1 MLHKDL
7 TAPLSLK
14 EVSFLLQL
22 STEQAFTASSLR
34 AKSASPLTARYAHF
48 TLTAPLLN
56 ATHTPVEIAK
66 GSSSTPLTLDL
77 NVLYIQLPHG
87 RVKALQGASTTALTS
102 TTSSA
107 TRPPAPTTSDA
118 DFTSLN
124 PVRMHFIYRLHLE
137 NEHTSET
144 AENLLE
150 GDGLYKK
157 RNNETGIYEPV
168 YKIDLENESLAGD
181 EQKLDF
187 LSVILYGNK
196 ADNFGDISS
205 RLENLGISL
214 NSVGLYDKI
223 NDRKLKEDIGIYYQE
238 ETGGVGEDVPEA
250 NKTEKRVIT
259 YTMNY

>member
-1 MLHKDL
+1 MENAADALHMAASVLIFVLAL
-7 TAPLSLK
+7 TISINAFGQVRQTS
-14 EVSFLLQL
+14 
-22 STEQAFTASSLR
+22 QAL
-34 AKSASPLTARYAHF
+34 
-48 TLTAPLLN
+48 
-56 ATHTPVEIAK
+56 VEYNDREYSYTYVEENTDEA
-66 GSSSTPLTLDL
+66 G
-77 NVLYIQLPHG
+77 NVLTERLVGLDSIIPSIY
-87 RVKALQGASTTALTS
+87 KA
-102 TTSSA
+102 
-107 TRPPAPTTSDA
+107 
-118 DFTSLN
+118 
-124 PVRMHFIYRLHLE
+124 YRE
-137 NEHTSET
+137 NYKIVFRDSETSET

-150 GDGLYKK
+150 GDGLYRK
-157 RNNETGIYEPV
+157 RNNETGDYEPV

-181 EQKLDF
+181 KQKLDF

-223 NDRKLKEDIGIYYQE
+223 NNRKLKEDIGIYYQE

>member
-1 MLHKDL
+1 MENAVDALHIAASVLIFVLALTISINAFGQARQTADML
-7 TAPLSLK
+7 
-14 EVSFLLQL
+14 VSYNDREY
-22 STEQAFTASSLR
+22 SYT
-34 AKSASPLTARYAHF
+34 Y
-48 TLTAPLLN
+48 
-56 ATHTPVEIAK
+56 VEENTDGA
-66 GSSSTPLTLDL
+66 G
-77 NVLYIQLPHG
+77 NVLTERLVGLDSIIPSIY
-87 RVKALQGASTTALTS
+87 KA
-102 TTSSA
+102 
-107 TRPPAPTTSDA
+107 
-118 DFTSLN
+118 
-124 PVRMHFIYRLHLE
+124 YRE
-137 NEHTSET
+137 NYKIVFRDSETSET

-150 GDGLYKK
+150 GDGLYRK
-157 RNNETGIYEPV
+157 RNNETGDYEPV